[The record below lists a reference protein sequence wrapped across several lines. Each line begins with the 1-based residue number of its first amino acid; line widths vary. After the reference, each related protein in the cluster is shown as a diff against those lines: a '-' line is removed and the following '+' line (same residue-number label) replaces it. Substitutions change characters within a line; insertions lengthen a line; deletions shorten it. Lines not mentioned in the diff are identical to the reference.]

1 MQKEKKNKTL
11 KIPIILSVT
20 FSIVIIILILYFTVN
35 AETLDQLSNVSIKYE
50 FFAIAIL
57 LNVLYWILWGA
68 RLKVLANMTD
78 KKIKIGLIESTKIII
93 ANFFLACITPSMAGG
108 EPVRIHLL
116 NKDGMSIGCATA
128 TVLGERLMD
137 AIFILILV
145 PIALFIFK
153 EVRDLGFISLGLTI
167 GVIFFVILL
176 IFFIYAII
184 NPEKTKSFLITISKK
199 FGRFSKK
206 KDVGKKIVQRINYE
220 VDNFHESM
228 YRFSGKNKK
237 SLIFASILT
246 VLFWSCGFLI
256 PSMILLGLGL
266 PPYFIESYAAQVLLL
281 VIIMMPTTPGSA
293 GVTEVGIYGLYGVLI
308 GTSSDTLIGV
318 FIVLYR
324 FVTFHMNLI
333 AGAFFQYRIFKSVA
347 SFSMDMI
354 KKPDE
359 KCESK

>member
-1 MQKEKKNKTL
+1 VQKEKKNKTL

-20 FSIVIIILILYFTVN
+20 FSILIIIVILYFTVN
-35 AETLDQLSNVSIKYE
+35 AETIDQLSKVSIKYE

-57 LNVLYWILWGA
+57 LNVLYWVLWGA
-68 RLKVLANMTD
+68 RLKILANMTD
-78 KKIKIGLIESTKIII
+78 KKVKIGLIESTKIII

-153 EVRDLGFISLGLTI
+153 EFRDLGFISLGLTI
-167 GVIFFVILL
+167 GVIFFVVILV
-176 IFFIYAII
+176 FFIYAII
-184 NPEKTKSFLITISKK
+184 NPEKTKSFLISINKK
-199 FGRFSKK
+199 FSRFSKK
-206 KDVGKKIVQRINYE
+206 KESGRKIIQKINRE

-228 YRFSGKNKK
+228 YRFSGENKK

-256 PSMILLGLGL
+256 PSMILLG
-266 PPYFIESYAAQVLLL
+266 
-281 VIIMMPTTPGSA
+281 
-293 GVTEVGIYGLYGVLI
+293 
-308 GTSSDTLIGV
+308 
-318 FIVLYR
+318 
-324 FVTFHMNLI
+324 
-333 AGAFFQYRIFKSVA
+333 
-347 SFSMDMI
+347 
-354 KKPDE
+354 
-359 KCESK
+359 